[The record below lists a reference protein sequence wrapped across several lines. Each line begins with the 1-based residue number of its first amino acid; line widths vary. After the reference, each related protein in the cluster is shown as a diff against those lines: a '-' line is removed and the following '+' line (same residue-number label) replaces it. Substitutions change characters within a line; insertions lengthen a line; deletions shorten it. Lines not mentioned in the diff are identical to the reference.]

1 MTFWAVFLWILQYLF
16 QIPQNPTIFYT
27 FFHKIAPF
35 LHVYYTKFDKK
46 ISFFENFG
54 FSQKFPVGIGFF
66 QSIKVVNI
74 IFECWKVENVQSNK
88 VDITSYSWTVCLKYY
103 EQIKICLTTQYLH
116 YSFRKDFNQMWLTAG
131 AADSSMNGS
140 VTAVASN
147 TTTESLAPPG
157 YNNIHHYQKVEGK
170 H

>member
-1 MTFWAVFLWILQYLF
+1 MPSLFLWKKTSFTIKYIFGNIWKQLHHVTFWAVFLWILQYLF

-46 ISFFENFG
+46 FSFFENFG

-74 IFECWKVENVQSNK
+74 IFECWKVKNVQSNK
-88 VDITSYSWTVCLKYY
+88 VDITSYSWTVWKKCIFKRRNKQQTPMILL
-103 EQIKICLTTQYLH
+103 IL
-116 YSFRKDFNQMWLTAG
+116 
-131 AADSSMNGS
+131 
-140 VTAVASN
+140 VVAV
-147 TTTESLAPPG
+147 
-157 YNNIHHYQKVEGK
+157 
-170 H
+170 

>member
-46 ISFFENFG
+46 FSFFENFG

-88 VDITSYSWTVCLKYY
+88 VDITSYSWTVCYLVLNHFKGLIGDYWCDDRRGSRS
-103 EQIKICLTTQYLH
+103 KVDLTLMRLRIVVAVR
-116 YSFRKDFNQMWLTAG
+116 FAW
-131 AADSSMNGS
+131 
-140 VTAVASN
+140 VTVYCF
-147 TTTESLAPPG
+147 SLP
-157 YNNIHHYQKVEGK
+157 H
-170 H
+170 

>member
-46 ISFFENFG
+46 NSFFENFG

-88 VDITSYSWTVCLKYY
+88 VDITSYSWTVWYGQICLKKYIRPLMSEQLLKFGFMLYY
-103 EQIKICLTTQYLH
+103 LNGEYVNKI
-116 YSFRKDFNQMWLTAG
+116 FI
-131 AADSSMNGS
+131 
-140 VTAVASN
+140 
-147 TTTESLAPPG
+147 
-157 YNNIHHYQKVEGK
+157 NNLKQF
-170 H
+170 

>member
-46 ISFFENFG
+46 FSFFENFG

-88 VDITSYSWTVCLKYY
+88 VDITSYSWTVWMFWLIL
-103 EQIKICLTTQYLH
+103 IKKISLIEKKDWVWFILMWEAPGGQKISDYQNMLH
-116 YSFRKDFNQMWLTAG
+116 RNSNQVSCNHFL
-131 AADSSMNGS
+131 
-140 VTAVASN
+140 
-147 TTTESLAPPG
+147 PP
-157 YNNIHHYQKVEGK
+157 
-170 H
+170 

>member
-46 ISFFENFG
+46 FSFFENFG

-88 VDITSYSWTVCLKYY
+88 VDITSYSWTVWKGHLPCWICCLVAHA
-103 EQIKICLTTQYLH
+103 ETTD
-116 YSFRKDFNQMWLTAG
+116 SFHKQRKNKVMEDFILRFFN
-131 AADSSMNGS
+131 D
-140 VTAVASN
+140 
-147 TTTESLAPPG
+147 
-157 YNNIHHYQKVEGK
+157 II
-170 H
+170 

>member
-46 ISFFENFG
+46 FSFFENFG

-88 VDITSYSWTVCLKYY
+88 VDITSYSWTVCLEGYWSMS
-103 EQIKICLTTQYLH
+103 H
-116 YSFRKDFNQMWLTAG
+116 FNWG
-131 AADSSMNGS
+131 EFKSSS
-140 VTAVASN
+140 SKWTRL
-147 TTTESLAPPG
+147 SLL
-157 YNNIHHYQKVEGK
+157 IVVKVEPFPGNCK
-170 H
+170 LNVNNLFVTSKNEFSNSRI